1 MNVRLAPLCIAACTL
16 AACAPTVR
24 PAATPV
30 PVAARAVT
38 PAATRRSAPRP
49 DVSLPPAAR
58 RGPVSTLT
66 AEEAAVQVADLFG
79 VSLEARTGDAGD
91 DAAVS
96 WDIDVSYASRDRVE
110 FYVNRFSGS
119 AREPFAAWLHR
130 GTRYE
135 GMIRDKLH
143 AAGLPEDL
151 YYLALVESGFDSHAY
166 SRAAAVGMWQ
176 FMTGTARGVG
186 LRVDWWVDERRDPV
200 RATEAA
206 IRYLSE
212 LRDEFDG
219 SLYLAAAAYNG
230 GSGRVSRGLAKHADD
245 LDGVEGDDRFFA
257 LAETG
262 YLRAETREYV
272 PQLIAAALV
281 GKAPER
287 YGIEV
292 EPMAPFA
299 YDSVLVPATTPI
311 AAVARAAGAPVQAIS
326 DLNPQLLR
334 GMTPPGATSAVRVPA
349 GQGSGFADRLA
360 ALPDGVRRGIVARET
375 TEHRGRLSR
384 MASRHGLT
392 ERQLA
397 WYNPG
402 LKRASN
408 GLLIEGQTV
417 IVPSDAVVAAALDVA
432 DPSVERY
439 GTSSAAPARTAAATR
454 VHTVVSG
461 ESLDRIAHRYGLTVA
476 RLKSMNSLRS
486 DLIKPG
492 QRLKVTGGSTSAS
505 GKKSS
510 ASGSATTTARS
521 TTSKTTR
528 SAASAKKGA
537 GV

>member
-1 MNVRLAPLCIAACTL
+1 MNVRLAPLSVAICTL
-16 AACAPTVR
+16 AACAPSMQ
-24 PAATPV
+24 PAATPH
-30 PVAARAVT
+30 PVVAPAPAPSVGPTRLSAARGGVPLT
-38 PAATRRSAPRP
+38 PAAMS
-49 DVSLPPAAR
+49 
-58 RGPVSTLT
+58 GPVDPVT
-66 AEEAAVQVADLFG
+66 AEEAAAQVADLFG
-79 VSLEARTGDAGD
+79 LALEPPADGAGE

-96 WDIDVSYASRDRVE
+96 WDIDVSYATRDRVA
-110 FYVNRFSGS
+110 FYVDRFTGP
-119 AREPFAAWLHR
+119 AREPFTAWLHR

-176 FMTGTARGVG
+176 FMTGTARDVG

-206 IRYLSE
+206 IRYLAE
-212 LRDEFDG
+212 LRGEFDG

-230 GSGRVSRGLAKHADD
+230 GSGRVSRGLARHADD

-292 EPMAPFA
+292 EPMAPFT
-299 YDSVLVPATTPI
+299 YDSVAVPGATPL
-311 AAVARAAGAPVQAIS
+311 AAIARATGVPVRDIA
-326 DLNPQLLR
+326 DLNPQFLR
-334 GMTPPGATSAVRVPA
+334 GMTPPGAASPVRVPA
-349 GQGSGFADRLA
+349 GQGDGFAGRLA
-360 ALPDGVRRGIVARET
+360 ALPESVRRGIIARET

-384 MASRHGLT
+384 MAARHGLT

-402 LKRASN
+402 LRRASN
-408 GLLIEGQTV
+408 GLLVEGQAV
-417 IVPSDAVVAAALDVA
+417 IVPSEAVVAAALDVA
-432 DPSVERY
+432 DPAVERY
-439 GTSSAAPARTAAATR
+439 GSSPAPARAAAAR
-454 VHTVVSG
+454 VHTVKSG
-461 ESLDRIAHRYGLTVA
+461 ESLDRIAHRYGLTVSK
-476 RLKSMNSLRS
+476 LKALNGLRS

-492 QRLKVTGGSTSAS
+492 QRLKVSGGAATS
-505 GKKSS
+505 G
-510 ASGSATTTARS
+510 RS
-521 TTSKTTR
+521 TAAKGRSTKPKT
-528 SAASAKKGA
+528 SAKKRARA
-537 GV
+537 GG